1 MDRLSGWPE
10 SRIRDGVSQTMALSL
25 FECESIVGELNRA
38 LVGGFIQKI
47 HQPRLLTLTLDVRTR
62 GQTSTLLVSVEP
74 RFARLHLT
82 SQKFENPPTPPPF
95 CSFLR
100 SHVEGGRIVEIS
112 QEPGDRIVFITIV
125 KAEQVCVL
133 VIALIGNQANVH
145 LLNEKKLT
153 LRSLR
158 ESRVKVGERYAPP
171 TLRPVK
177 PPEALPPPS
186 MAGRVPQNGIVI
198 QQEGE
203 MSEPLSE
210 SFTEGKGAFREIFPV
225 SAELEARY
233 GQQEQEEGQDAILEQ
248 QLFQARKALKHAKRK
263 IQALQEDFKKTER
276 FREYARYGEL
286 LKSHLHEIKKGQES
300 IAMVD
305 YYDPALPTLTLPL
318 DPSKDAVWNMEDY
331 FRKYR
336 KFIGAQEHLQP
347 RVDHAQQEMARLEAK
362 LAQLEQGIVDSDFS
376 PKPSKTR
383 GSSVPSGTRVS
394 KGKPAPAQAYRTYT
408 SVDGLPILVGKTA
421 KDNDHLTLKVANADD
436 LWLHARGTPGSHVV
450 VRLEKGATVPPETL
464 KDAATL
470 TLWFSDLRK
479 SGKGEVIYTLR
490 KFVRKGKG
498 FKPGSVTVEREKSL
512 WIELKEDRLKRLKG
526 ETSPG

>member
-1 MDRLSGWPE
+1 
-10 SRIRDGVSQTMALSL
+10 MALSL
-25 FECESIVGELNRA
+25 SECESIVGELNRA
-38 LVGGFIQKI
+38 LFGGFIQKI
-47 HQPRLLTLTLDVRTR
+47 HQPRLFTLILDVRTP
-62 GQTSTLLVSVEP
+62 GQTNTLLVCVEP

-82 SQKFENPPTPPPF
+82 SQKFENPPIPPPF
-95 CSFLR
+95 CAFLR
-100 SHVEGGRIVEIS
+100 SHVEGGRIVEVS
-112 QEPGDRIVFITIV
+112 QEPGDRIVSINIV

-133 VIALIGNQANVH
+133 VIALTGNQANVH
-145 LLNEKKLT
+145 ILNQRKLV

-158 ESRVKVGERYAPP
+158 DSRVKVGERYTPP
-171 TLRPVK
+171 TLRAVK
-177 PPEALPPPS
+177 PPEALPPPA
-186 MAGRVPQNGIVI
+186 MAGHVPQGEIVI

-203 MSEPLSE
+203 MTEPLSE
-210 SFTEGKGAFREIFPV
+210 ASTQGKGAFREMFPV
-225 SAELEARY
+225 SAELEVRY
-233 GQQEQEEGQDAILEQ
+233 GQQEQEEGRDAILEQ
-248 QLFQARKALKHAKRK
+248 QVVLARKALKHAKRK

-286 LKSHLHEIKKGQES
+286 LKSHLHEIIKGQET

-318 DPSKDAVWNMEDY
+318 DPAKDAVWNMEDY
-331 FRKYR
+331 FRKYH
-336 KFIGAQEHLQP
+336 KYIGAQEHLQP
-347 RVDHAQQEMARLEAK
+347 RVDQAQQEVARLEAK
-362 LAQLEQGIVDSDFS
+362 LAQLELGMVDPNFS
-376 PKPSKTR
+376 SKPRKTP
-383 GSSVPSGTRVS
+383 GPSVPSGTRVS
-394 KGKPAPAQAYRTYT
+394 KGRPAPAQAYRTYT
-408 SVDGLPILVGKTA
+408 SADGLPILVGKTA
-421 KDNDHLTLKVANADD
+421 KDNDHLTLKVANPDD

-490 KFVRKGKG
+490 KFVKKGKG

>member
-1 MDRLSGWPE
+1 
-10 SRIRDGVSQTMALSL
+10 MALSL
-25 FECESIVGELNRA
+25 SECESTVGELNRA

-47 HQPRLLTLTLDVRTR
+47 HQPRLLTLTLDVRTP
-62 GQTSTLLVSVEP
+62 GQTNTLLVRVEP

-95 CSFLR
+95 CAFLR

-112 QEPGDRIVFITIV
+112 QEPGDRIVSITIV

-133 VIALIGNQANVH
+133 VIALTGNQANVH
-145 LLNEKKLT
+145 VLNEGKLV
-153 LRSLR
+153 LLSLR
-158 ESRVKVGERYAPP
+158 ESRVKVGEPYTPP
-171 TLRPVK
+171 TLR
-177 PPEALPPPS
+177 
-186 MAGRVPQNGIVI
+186 AGRPQEAPSPPAMYGKVPPGETVTHR
-198 QQEGE
+198 EGD

-210 SFTEGKGAFREIFPV
+210 ASTQGKGAFGKMFPV
-225 SAELEARY
+225 SAELDARY
-233 GQQEQEEGQDAILEQ
+233 GQQEQEEGKDSIHEQ
-248 QLFQARKALKHAKRK
+248 QLAQVRKALKHAKRK

-286 LKSHLHEIKKGQES
+286 LKIHLHEIKKGQET
-300 IAMVD
+300 IAIVD

-318 DPSKDAVWNMEDY
+318 DPAKDAVWNMEDY
-331 FRKYR
+331 FRKYH

-347 RVDHAQQEMARLEAK
+347 RVDQAQQEVARLEAN
-362 LAQLEQGIVDSDFS
+362 LAQLEQGIVDPDFS
-376 PKPSKTR
+376 PKPRKTP
-383 GSSVPSGTRVS
+383 GSSVTSGTRIS
-394 KGKPAPAQAYRTYT
+394 KSRPAPAQGYRTYT
-408 SVDGLPILVGKTA
+408 SADGLSILVGKTA
-421 KDNDHLTLKVANADD
+421 KDNDHLTLKVANPDD

-512 WIELKEDRLKRLKG
+512 WIELKEDRLNRLKG
-526 ETSPG
+526 GTN